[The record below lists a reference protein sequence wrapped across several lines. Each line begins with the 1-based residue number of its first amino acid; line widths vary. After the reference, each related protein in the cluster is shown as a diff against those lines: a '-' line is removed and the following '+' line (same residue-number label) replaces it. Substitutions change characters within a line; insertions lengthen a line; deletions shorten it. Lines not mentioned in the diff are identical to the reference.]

1 MYPALDRSGTL
12 AAFSSPI
19 ESDKSVASTSQI
31 ESDKSVAATSQPS
44 DLSPPTSSLSPQP
57 SDLSPQTSD
66 LSPPTSS
73 LRPQVSALSPQVSVL
88 RPQSSALRSQTS
100 GLLKLRLWTRRS
112 YYKLRRSQNRPCF
125 RLTRPRPFLNA
136 FDQQLRRIASDL
148 IRLLIKRRQGDTRV
162 T

>member
-31 ESDKSVAATSQPS
+31 ESDKSVAATSPIESDQSVASTIQP
-44 DLSPPTSSLSPQP
+44 
-57 SDLSPQTSD
+57 SD

-73 LRPQVSALSPQVSVL
+73 LRPQVSDLSPQVSVL